1 MDNFQ
6 QFTNLFNVTKTIQLK
21 AVPQGKTLENMQKD
35 LDTDKNRATAYSVI
49 KPVIADMD
57 RSIINDILSDIQKE
71 PCEFL
76 NDYYNLWDKKDYDGL
91 YEFKN
96 KKDGIYNAYIDKIVK
111 KMEDKQ
117 LFGKELPKIVASN
130 YLADKEVS
138 EELQNALAMFK
149 GFTSADYLYQLNT
162 NRQNMYSNKESSNSI
177 AKRIVDDNM
186 TRCFANYKVFS
197 VIRSRMENE
206 LADIES
212 KMQDDGILGGTTLE
226 SWFEIE
232 AAGKYLTQTSI
243 DMYNEVVGGRAD
255 ALRSKV
261 KGFNEYINEY
271 NQAHAKEKDFKKLPL
286 FKKLYKQVLSESI
299 GYRFAVVEAKNAY
312 ELLDIIKEI
321 QTDLDKEF
329 TPAIDFITGVFGVSP
344 EKIHL
349 SKKKLA
355 AFSTL
360 LLGDR
365 SLKDAV
371 EDSEVPSS
379 DYYNLSD
386 LIKVYAKADI
396 SEFYIDKIRCTP
408 RKYHAGKLRRMPMRS
423 EE

>member
-1 MDNFQ
+1 
-6 QFTNLFNVTKTIQLK
+6 
-21 AVPQGKTLENMQKD
+21 
-35 LDTDKNRATAYSVI
+35 
-49 KPVIADMD
+49 
-57 RSIINDILSDIQKE
+57 
-71 PCEFL
+71 
-76 NDYYNLWDKKDYDGL
+76 
-91 YEFKN
+91 
-96 KKDGIYNAYIDKIVK
+96 
-111 KMEDKQ
+111 
-117 LFGKELPKIVASN
+117 
-130 YLADKEVS
+130 
-138 EELQNALAMFK
+138 
-149 GFTSADYLYQLNT
+149 
-162 NRQNMYSNKESSNSI
+162 
-177 AKRIVDDNM
+177 
-186 TRCFANYKVFS
+186 
-197 VIRSRMENE
+197 
-206 LADIES
+206 
-212 KMQDDGILGGTTLE
+212 
-226 SWFEIE
+226 
-232 AAGKYLTQTSI
+232 
-243 DMYNEVVGGRAD
+243 MYNEVVGGRAD

-299 GYRFAVVEAKNAY
+299 GYRFAVAEAKNAY